1 MFILNQTIKVFF
13 VSLKNF
19 AVLKYLSYVC
29 NAMNLMTNKKLIVM
43 KRTFVLLAALMF
55 AGIAFSQGK
64 IETKIIYNDEELSDP
79 ESYDLYEIIKPSGE
93 KGKTIAMKHLYFKE
107 ENRKGLYVIT
117 TASTTDELVNLINEH
132 KQDDMYVKEMYEDE
146 GLYYILFSKAEAEK
160 E

>member
-1 MFILNQTIKVFF
+1 
-13 VSLKNF
+13 
-19 AVLKYLSYVC
+19 
-29 NAMNLMTNKKLIVM
+29 M

-117 TASTTDELVNLINEH
+117 TASTTDELVNFINEH

>member
-1 MFILNQTIKVFF
+1 M
-13 VSLKNF
+13 
-19 AVLKYLSYVC
+19 
-29 NAMNLMTNKKLIVM
+29 KK
-43 KRTFVLLAALMF
+43 TFVLLAALMF

-64 IETKIIYNDEELSDP
+64 IEMKIIYNDEELSDP

-93 KGKTIAMKHLYFKE
+93 KGKTIAMKRLHFKE
-107 ENRKGLYVIT
+107 ENRKGFYVIT

-146 GLYYILFSKAEAEK
+146 GLYYVLFNKADAEK